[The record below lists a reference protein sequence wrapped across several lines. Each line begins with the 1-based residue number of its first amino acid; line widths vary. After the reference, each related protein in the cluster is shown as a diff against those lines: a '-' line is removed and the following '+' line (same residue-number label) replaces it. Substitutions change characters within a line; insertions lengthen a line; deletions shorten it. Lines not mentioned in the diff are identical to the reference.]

1 MIFQLDHT
9 TDFPDPRYGNQD
21 GFYAVGG
28 EVTLERLA
36 KAYPLGIFPYFAFRY
51 RPVIWWAP
59 QERFVI
65 FPNEIHVSHSMRN
78 LMNKKRF
85 HCTINQAFPEVLASC
100 ADTDDRIDEDN
111 AWLGPELM
119 DTWMELHDAGLA
131 KSVEVWEGEDLVG
144 GLYGFVN
151 NGCFMGDSMFS
162 LEPSASKLALIH
174 LARHMEKNGGQFIDC
189 QLETPHLKS
198 MGARYISYDEFLEK
212 SLNSEPIEW
221 DSL

>member
-9 TDFPDPRYGNQD
+9 TEFPDPRYGNED

-28 EVTLERLA
+28 EVTPERLA

-65 FPNEIHVSHSMRN
+65 FPDEIHISHSMRN

-119 DTWMELHDAGLA
+119 DTWMELHDAGFA
-131 KSVEVWEGEDLVG
+131 KSVEVWEGDDLVG
-144 GLYGFVN
+144 GLYGFVH

-174 LARHMEKNGGQFIDC
+174 LARHMHELGGQFIDC
-189 QLETPHLKS
+189 QIETPHLKS

-212 SLNSEPIEW
+212 SLNSAPIEW

>member
-1 MIFQLDHT
+1 
-9 TDFPDPRYGNQD
+9 
-21 GFYAVGG
+21 
-28 EVTLERLA
+28 
-36 KAYPLGIFPYFAFRY
+36 
-51 RPVIWWAP
+51 
-59 QERFVI
+59 
-65 FPNEIHVSHSMRN
+65 MRN

-119 DTWMELHDAGLA
+119 DTWMELHDAGFA
-131 KSVEVWEGEDLVG
+131 KSVEVWEGDDLVG
-144 GLYGFVN
+144 GLYGFVH

-174 LARHMEKNGGQFIDC
+174 LARHMQKHGGQFIDC
-189 QLETPHLKS
+189 QLETSHLKS
-198 MGARYISYDEFLEK
+198 MGARYISYNEFLER
-212 SLNSEPIEW
+212 SLNSAPIEW

>member
-1 MIFQLDHT
+1 MT
-9 TDFPDPRYGNQD
+9 P
-21 GFYAVGG
+21 
-28 EVTLERLA
+28 ERLA